1 MPNTS
6 KAGCFNDVALIFLL
20 VPHPMNNTFSIE
32 KQSRTFKVQIEELG
46 IQEDGIGLNVI
57 FFE

>member
-1 MPNTS
+1 MPNIS

-46 IQEDGIGLNVI
+46 IQEDGIGLM
-57 FFE
+57 